1 MKRSNI
7 HSRVWIVIWI
17 IVSSFHIRKQKISH
31 ISINYLY
38 LLHCTIHLRL
48 TAFVSLVIGY
58 VMVYNVTYTNYVSLL
73 KFCVTGCFQYIHSWR
88 RATIW
93 KKVSTFEQSEYI
105 IWIFS
110 TTSSVKDN
118 VLWMKC
124 NFMLH
129 LKNEFVSRFCC
140 GILEVFVV

>member
-17 IVSSFHIRKQKISH
+17 IVSSFHIRKQKISR

-38 LLHCTIHLRL
+38 FMELYDTFTFFLDFITS
-48 TAFVSLVIGY
+48 FVSLVIGY

-129 LKNEFVSRFCC
+129 SKNEFVSRFCC
-140 GILEVFVV
+140 GK